1 MAPPFWRRQ
10 LKRVKA
16 AEQEALMEALVEARE
31 VAGLDQRSF
40 AARLERDDG
49 FVWKMEIGT
58 RRPRIVELIEIGWAA
73 GIRPDSF
80 IDRIVH
86 GRPLVPAKENRVR
99 IPLTQSLRDFME
111 QTLIAETVAARTR
124 KGIEKSQRQVGAEIG
139 RSVTYIW
146 KLENGL
152 LTKGLEL
159 FEFLALSKAEAFK
172 PAEVVAKVA
181 RAAIAKA
188 TRGG

>member
-1 MAPPFWRRQ
+1 
-10 LKRVKA
+10 
-16 AEQEALMEALVEARE
+16 MEALVEARE